1 MASANTLPG
10 YSVLK
15 SAAQQLAER
24 HNNIPPTFEVLD
36 LKTFSR
42 TEVENTPKSVKKAKR
57 ITKQKNIV
65 EVAEDIQNERS
76 KSEDLQSDNA
86 NSEACLQEGPVGHK
100 GILGPVGVK
109 ATEPVVFITPYTE
122 VEILASEVFVNETVF
137 SIISP
142 QEDRVRIKPKR
153 GAKLDAIYNGE
164 TYHLYASGV
173 YIPVTAL
180 NSVLSIFFVMDE
192 NNEEV

>member
-24 HNNIPPTFEVLD
+24 NNNIPPTFEVLD
-36 LKTFSR
+36 LKTFNR
-42 TEVENTPKSVKKAKR
+42 TEVDNTPKNIKKSKR
-57 ITKQKNIV
+57 TIKQKNIV
-65 EVAEDIQNERS
+65 DIAEDIQNE
-76 KSEDLQSDNA
+76 KTAPEDLLSDDTS
-86 NSEACLQEGPVGHK
+86 SETGPIGPL
-100 GILGPVGVK
+100 GIPGPIGVK
-109 ATEPVVFITPYTE
+109 ANESVIFITPYTE

>member
-1 MASANTLPG
+1 MASASTLPG

-42 TEVENTPKSVKKAKR
+42 TEVDNTPKNAKKAKR
-57 ITKQKNIV
+57 IIKQKNIV
-65 EVAEDIQNERS
+65 EIAEDIQNQKS
-76 KSEDLQSDNA
+76 KSEDLLSGNVS
-86 NSEACLQEGPVGHK
+86 SEDSSQEGPVGPK
-100 GILGPVGVK
+100 GMLGPVGVK
-109 ATEPVVFITPYTE
+109 ANDSVVFVTPYTE

-153 GAKLDAIYNGE
+153 GAKLDAIYNGQ

>member
-1 MASANTLPG
+1 MASANSLPG

-15 SAAQQLAER
+15 SAAQQLSER
-24 HNNIPPTFEVLD
+24 NNNIPPTFEVLD
-36 LKTFSR
+36 LKTFTR
-42 TEVENTPKSVKKAKR
+42 TEVDNTAQNSKKAKR
-57 ITKQKNIV
+57 AVKQKNIV
-65 EVAEDIQNERS
+65 EIAENIQKE
-76 KSEDLQSDNA
+76 KEVEQEDVVQ
-86 NSEACLQEGPVGHK
+86 
-100 GILGPVGVK
+100 
-109 ATEPVVFITPYTE
+109 ATTEEVSIPASSAIPVVFVTPYTE

>member
-24 HNNIPPTFEVLD
+24 NNNIPPTFEVLD
-36 LKTFSR
+36 LKKFNR
-42 TEVENTPKSVKKAKR
+42 TEVDNTPKNTKKSKR
-57 ITKQKNIV
+57 TIKQKNIV
-65 EVAEDIQNERS
+65 EIAEDIQND
-76 KSEDLQSDNA
+76 KSTPEDSLSDDTS
-86 NSEACLQEGPVGHK
+86 SEVGPIGPLR
-100 GILGPVGVK
+100 IPGPVGVK
-109 ATEPVVFITPYTE
+109 ATQSVVFITPYTE

-153 GAKLDAIYNGE
+153 GAKLDAFYNGE

>member
-1 MASANTLPG
+1 MASTNTLPG

-24 HNNIPPTFEVLD
+24 DNNIPPTFEVLD
-36 LKTFSR
+36 LKTFNR
-42 TEVENTPKSVKKAKR
+42 TEIDNSVKGAKKAKR
-57 ITKQKNIV
+57 MSKPKNIV
-65 EVAEDIQNERS
+65 EIAEE
-76 KSEDLQSDNA
+76 EQSVD
-86 NSEACLQEGPVGHK
+86 ETKQEETTVSSFKEVVPTTNNTTPV
-100 GILGPVGVK
+100 I
-109 ATEPVVFITPYTE
+109 FITPYTE
-122 VEILASEVFVNETVF
+122 VEILASEVFVDETVF

-153 GAKLDAIYNGE
+153 GAKLDAIYNGD

-173 YIPVTAL
+173 YIPINAL

-192 NNEEV
+192 NTEEV

>member
-15 SAAQQLAER
+15 NAAQQLAER

-42 TEVENTPKSVKKAKR
+42 TEVDNTSKSAKKAKR
-57 ITKQKNIV
+57 TVRPKNIV
-65 EVAEDIQNERS
+65 EIAEEAQEEKRAKQEEVAEFTTEEIVPS
-76 KSEDLQSDNA
+76 V
-86 NSEACLQEGPVGHK
+86 NSAL
-100 GILGPVGVK
+100 
-109 ATEPVVFITPYTE
+109 PVVFVTPYTE

>member
-24 HNNIPPTFEVLD
+24 GNNIPPSFEVLD
-36 LKTFSR
+36 LKTFTR
-42 TEVENTPKSVKKAKR
+42 TEVDNTPQNTKRAKR
-57 ITKQKNIV
+57 TIKQKNIV
-65 EVAEDIQNERS
+65 DIAENIQKEKEIEREDVTEVVTEEASISVN
-76 KSEDLQSDNA
+76 NA
-86 NSEACLQEGPVGHK
+86 
-100 GILGPVGVK
+100 I
-109 ATEPVVFITPYTE
+109 PVVFVTPYTE

>member
-24 HNNIPPTFEVLD
+24 GNNIPPSFEVLD
-36 LKTFSR
+36 LKTFTR
-42 TEVENTPKSVKKAKR
+42 TEVDNTPQNTKRAKR
-57 ITKQKNIV
+57 TIKQKNIV
-65 EVAEDIQNERS
+65 DIAENIQNE
-76 KSEDLQSDNA
+76 KTAPEDLLSDDTS
-86 NSEACLQEGPVGHK
+86 SEAGPTGPL
-100 GILGPVGVK
+100 GIPGPIGVK
-109 ATEPVVFITPYTE
+109 TNESVVFVTPYTE